1 MVPVLDPK
9 ISGLK
14 GKNLD
19 NMEFNRV
26 LIRDIYY
33 SHNDKIIHKEK
44 SDYFFKELS
53 SCNKVINHY
62 IFVT

>member
-19 NMEFNRV
+19 NMEFNCV
-26 LIRDIYY
+26 LIQDIYY
-33 SHNDKIIHKEK
+33 SHTDKIIHKEK
-44 SDYFFKELS
+44 SDYFF
-53 SCNKVINHY
+53 
-62 IFVT
+62 

>member
-26 LIRDIYY
+26 LIQDIYY
-33 SHNDKIIHKEK
+33 SHTDKIIHKDK
-44 SDYFFKELS
+44 SDYLKKNKLS
-53 SCNKVINHY
+53 SCHKL
-62 IFVT
+62 